1 MFITGLSLIVYEAVI
16 RTGPERIQ
24 LLLLYAGMIG
34 LPAFMRAD
42 EKRSP
47 KSDESSNQEVTG

>member
-1 MFITGLSLIVYEAVI
+1 MFITGLSLIVHEAVI
-16 RTGPERIQ
+16 RSGPERIQ

-47 KSDESSNQEVTG
+47 KPDEPSDPKVIG